1 MYPENLKY
9 SKEHLWVLIEGDMA
23 KAGITDYAQK
33 QLGNIVLLELPES
46 GAKAVKGKSFG
57 VVESV
62 KSVSDLFA
70 PVSGEVTGVNTAATE
85 NPETV
90 NKDPYGKGWMIEIK
104 LADQNELGL
113 LLSASY
119 YEKLITT
126 R

>member
-113 LLSASY
+113 LLSASD
-119 YEKLITT
+119 YEKFIAKK
-126 R
+126 

>member
-113 LLSASY
+113 LLSASD

>member
-9 SKEHLWVLIEGDMA
+9 SKEHLWVLVEGGKA

-113 LLSASY
+113 LLSASD